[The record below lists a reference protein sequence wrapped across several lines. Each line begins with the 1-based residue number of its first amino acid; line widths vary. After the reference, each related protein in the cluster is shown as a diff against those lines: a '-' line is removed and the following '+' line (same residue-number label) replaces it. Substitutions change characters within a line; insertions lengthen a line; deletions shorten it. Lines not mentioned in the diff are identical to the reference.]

1 MSKKIFKSQLSR
13 YFILSWAAI
22 SIIIFILVFVVFVK
36 LYEKVLVNTESE
48 LSTIARQSAF
58 AVQTYVELLHMAENS
73 FKDSIE
79 ENFYTDK
86 IPIMTKNIVDQ
97 NPDIYA
103 VLIVA
108 HDKQI
113 IYSYP
118 QKFEDKLAKQITI
131 CSKSGINVSSAFR
144 EDNMLMVADC
154 IPFSKGYIL
163 VGRVPVLMLVKPLIN
178 IQYKSFNVFILKKD
192 GKLQNSLKKID
203 LPDYKDYIQLSKHT
217 SGYFKTAS
225 HLVSYAKI
233 QNTGRILFVSIS
245 KKEIYENFFKS
256 LLPFFL
262 IILASFVIFSFI
274 LFWVF
279 YKLQYFEKLK
289 KMSISFVKISNDVNA
304 LMIDKISFRSLID
317 KISQKFVENPYIDL
331 CIFYFKE
338 KNEMKIKSYS
348 AKKDCLEC
356 FELKALSDKLCSV
369 YFLDLAKN
377 SLKAR
382 IINAKNSQIYKH
394 CGIKFVGVFPVVF
407 ENKIIGSL
415 IIAGKNG
422 IVLHSSE
429 ISDILMQFL
438 DNFKNKLK
446 LMKLEKLQESGK
458 SKARYFAYHDQLT
471 GLNNRSFF
479 IERFNQAIA
488 KSRRIKT
495 NVALFSMDL
504 DGFKAINDTFGHDI
518 GDRLLKAVAK
528 RLKSVV
534 RQEDTLSRFG
544 GDEFLLFTD
553 SFETKEELEE
563 IAKRI
568 LNTIKK
574 PFIIDTYQ
582 MSVGISIGIAYS
594 LGITNASQ
602 EDYLKVADELL
613 YTSKKTGKNKYTI
626 AEV

>member
-1 MSKKIFKSQLSR
+1 MSKKIFKSRLSR
-13 YFILSWAAI
+13 YFVLSWAAI
-22 SIIIFILVFVVFVK
+22 SIIIFIIVFIVFVR
-36 LYEKVLVNTESE
+36 LYEKVLINTESE

-58 AVQTYVELLHMAENS
+58 AVQTYIKLLHMAETS

-86 IPIMTKNIVDQ
+86 IPVITKNIVDE

-103 VLIVA
+103 VLIVG

-118 QKFEDKLAKQITI
+118 QKFEDKLIKQIVV
-131 CSKSGINVSSAFR
+131 CSKNKINISGAFR
-144 EDNMLMVADC
+144 SYNILMVTDC

-163 VGRVPVLMLVKPLIN
+163 VSRVPVLMLVKPLIN
-178 IQYKSFNVFILKKD
+178 VQYKSFNVFILKKD
-192 GKLQNSLKKID
+192 GRLQDSLKKID
-203 LPDYKDYIQLSKHT
+203 LPDYKDYIQLSQHT

-233 QNTGRILFVSIS
+233 PTTGRTLFVSIS
-245 KKEIYENFFKS
+245 KKEIYKNYLDG

-262 IILASFVIFSFI
+262 IMFVSFVIFSFI

-289 KMSISFVKISNDVNA
+289 QLNTAFVKNSNDINA

-317 KISQKFVENPYIDL
+317 KILQKFIENPYIDL
-331 CIFYFKE
+331 CMFYFKE

-348 AKKDCLEC
+348 AKEECLEC
-356 FELKALSDKLCSV
+356 LKSKALSDKLCSI
-369 YFLDLAKN
+369 YFLDLVKN
-377 SLKAR
+377 SLQAR

-429 ISDILMQFL
+429 ISNILMQFL

-504 DGFKAINDTFGHDI
+504 DGFKAI
-518 GDRLLKAVAK
+518 
-528 RLKSVV
+528 
-534 RQEDTLSRFG
+534 
-544 GDEFLLFTD
+544 
-553 SFETKEELEE
+553 
-563 IAKRI
+563 
-568 LNTIKK
+568 
-574 PFIIDTYQ
+574 
-582 MSVGISIGIAYS
+582 
-594 LGITNASQ
+594 
-602 EDYLKVADELL
+602 
-613 YTSKKTGKNKYTI
+613 
-626 AEV
+626 

>member
-36 LYEKVLVNTESE
+36 LYEKVLVNIESE

-58 AVQTYVELLHMAENS
+58 AVQTYVKLLHMAENS

-131 CSKSGINVSSAFR
+131 CSKIGINVSSAFR

-192 GKLQNSLKKID
+192 GKLQDSLKKID

-289 KMSISFVKISNDVNA
+289 K
-304 LMIDKISFRSLID
+304 
-317 KISQKFVENPYIDL
+317 
-331 CIFYFKE
+331 
-338 KNEMKIKSYS
+338 
-348 AKKDCLEC
+348 
-356 FELKALSDKLCSV
+356 
-369 YFLDLAKN
+369 
-377 SLKAR
+377 
-382 IINAKNSQIYKH
+382 
-394 CGIKFVGVFPVVF
+394 
-407 ENKIIGSL
+407 
-415 IIAGKNG
+415 
-422 IVLHSSE
+422 
-429 ISDILMQFL
+429 
-438 DNFKNKLK
+438 
-446 LMKLEKLQESGK
+446 
-458 SKARYFAYHDQLT
+458 
-471 GLNNRSFF
+471 
-479 IERFNQAIA
+479 
-488 KSRRIKT
+488 
-495 NVALFSMDL
+495 
-504 DGFKAINDTFGHDI
+504 
-518 GDRLLKAVAK
+518 
-528 RLKSVV
+528 
-534 RQEDTLSRFG
+534 
-544 GDEFLLFTD
+544 
-553 SFETKEELEE
+553 
-563 IAKRI
+563 
-568 LNTIKK
+568 
-574 PFIIDTYQ
+574 
-582 MSVGISIGIAYS
+582 
-594 LGITNASQ
+594 
-602 EDYLKVADELL
+602 
-613 YTSKKTGKNKYTI
+613 
-626 AEV
+626 